1 MARIPLRASPSRRNQ
16 ANVGAMRALLALCLA
31 ACAGSSA
38 SAPVSST
45 PVAAAARSFTENDRQ
60 AVAAVLAD
68 QSAAWNRGDLVGY
81 MAGYLRSEALVFTS
95 GSQVRTG
102 YEETLASY
110 QRKYGQ
116 APDTMGKLAFRV
128 LRIDPVGA
136 DGAVVLGR
144 WDLERSAGKSGGIF
158 SVVLERRPEGWRI
171 VHDHTSSDPP

>member
-1 MARIPLRASPSRRNQ
+1 
-16 ANVGAMRALLALCLA
+16 MRALFALCLA
-31 ACAGSSA
+31 ACASSA
-38 SAPVSST
+38 ATAPATSAPPTHVSDER
-45 PVAAAARSFTENDRQ
+45 AFTEADRQ
-60 AVAAVLAD
+60 AVAAVLSA
-68 QSAAWNRGDLVGY
+68 QSEAWNRGDLVGY

-102 YEETLASY
+102 YEETLAAY

-144 WDLERSAGKSGGIF
+144 WDLERSAGKSGGVF